1 MTFEPITI
9 PQKDIFGAWGPST
22 DFYCADCCMEA
33 DVLFFEEDIV
43 MVEAVQGSA
52 AFFYCSACGER
63 IQPETH

>member
-1 MTFEPITI
+1 
-9 PQKDIFGAWGPST
+9 
-22 DFYCADCCMEA
+22 MEA

-43 MVEAVQGSA
+43 MIEAVQGSA